1 MLFNENIGQISL
13 LNGEII
19 DSKDLSMY
27 ENEEYKAY
35 YEVIRIID
43 KVPLF
48 YEEHYARLS
57 NSIQMGGRE
66 LEITKAQLREQISEV
81 CKLNNYEVCNIKVIV
96 LVKAQEVQKC
106 ILFINKFYYPPQ
118 EQYDKGIKCSLANV
132 KRTNPNIKMINHEY
146 KETVKKIFD
155 ENDCFEV
162 LLVDDCRITEGS
174 KSNAFFVIGKRIYT
188 APGDYVLKGITRQYV
203 LDVSKNLGYELIE
216 TLIGLDTLNKVD
228 AAFITGT
235 SINVLPIAQID
246 DLRLDSSNND
256 VVRHMMHGYNE
267 MLANYVKIRQK

>member
-1 MLFNENIGQISL
+1 MLFNENIGKISL
-13 LNGEII
+13 LNGEVI

-27 ENEEYKAY
+27 ENKDYKAY

-48 YEEHYARLS
+48 CEEHYARLS

-66 LEITKAQLREQISEV
+66 LEITKTQLREQISEV

-118 EQYDKGIKCSLANV
+118 EQYDKGIKCCLANV
-132 KRTNPNIKMINHEY
+132 KRNNPNIKMINHEY

-162 LLVDDCRITEGS
+162 LLVDDGRITEGS

-203 LDVSKNLGYELIE
+203 LDVCKNLGYELIE

-246 DLRLDSSNND
+246 DFKLDSSNND

-267 MLANYVKIRQK
+267 MLSNYVKIRQK